1 MNPKF
6 VKGYGFLSLTKS
18 IVKNI
23 NKNLSGPGMLA
34 AGQKPLGS
42 TKKLEATKIATDA
55 LKSVS
60 K

>member
-1 MNPKF
+1 
-6 VKGYGFLSLTKS
+6 
-18 IVKNI
+18 
-23 NKNLSGPGMLA
+23 MLA

-55 LKSVS
+55 LKSAS